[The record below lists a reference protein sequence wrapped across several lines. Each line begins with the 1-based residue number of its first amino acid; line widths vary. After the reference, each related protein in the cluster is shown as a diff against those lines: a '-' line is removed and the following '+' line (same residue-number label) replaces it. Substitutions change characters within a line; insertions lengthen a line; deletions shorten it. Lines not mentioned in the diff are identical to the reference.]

1 MKSLSQQT
9 AFTGTLPTGAMVQE
23 QKALG
28 VELGLL
34 AALSSHNLRGSA
46 IIQQNDAQPVVTALR
61 KGGWHSQ
68 VLQDMALRVNE
79 ICAASRVELV
89 QQHVP

>member
-34 AALSSHNLRGSA
+34 AALSSHNLRG
-46 IIQQNDAQPVVTALR
+46 
-61 KGGWHSQ
+61 
-68 VLQDMALRVNE
+68 
-79 ICAASRVELV
+79 
-89 QQHVP
+89 